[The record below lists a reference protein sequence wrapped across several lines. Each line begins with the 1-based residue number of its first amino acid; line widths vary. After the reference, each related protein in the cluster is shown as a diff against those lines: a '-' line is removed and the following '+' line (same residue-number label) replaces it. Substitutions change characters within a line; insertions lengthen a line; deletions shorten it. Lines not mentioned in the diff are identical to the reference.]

1 MKFIWRFLK
10 ITLIVIL
17 SIVVTISIFNF
28 SPWTFSN
35 VEGTN
40 LFRKDGKYPL
50 IIPHGG
56 AKDLAPEN
64 TIYAYDMLVQEFQ
77 ADVLEIDLALTK
89 DNILIS
95 HHDLELEMSDD
106 SYLNDEL
113 IRLYTYQEIITEYET
128 DDYYL
133 ARNFMYPADYDYD
146 PLKGIEPF
154 KNETDE
160 QIMSKMIPAKLE
172 DIFMN
177 VGSDVLYILEIKDSP
192 SSQGYDENIHDFELA
207 AQTLIDLV
215 ELYELEA
222 NVVLASFSDDVTTY
236 FKENAPD
243 LYINAATSEVTMF
256 SIFSAFHIDF
266 FWGVKSEVLILPI
279 PESMSITGGTANL
292 LSMLPGFIRDSIA
305 IKDDQ
310 GVFRANLMHQQIIND
325 AHRKN
330 MAVLYWTVNDKE
342 TMKLLIQNGADG
354 IITDRPDYLIQ
365 VIQELEQNT

>member
-1 MKFIWRFLK
+1 
-10 ITLIVIL
+10 
-17 SIVVTISIFNF
+17 
-28 SPWTFSN
+28 
-35 VEGTN
+35 
-40 LFRKDGKYPL
+40 
-50 IIPHGG
+50 
-56 AKDLAPEN
+56 
-64 TIYAYDMLVQEFQ
+64 
-77 ADVLEIDLALTK
+77 
-89 DNILIS
+89 
-95 HHDLELEMSDD
+95 
-106 SYLNDEL
+106 
-113 IRLYTYQEIITEYET
+113 
-128 DDYYL
+128 
-133 ARNFMYPADYDYD
+133 
-146 PLKGIEPF
+146 
-154 KNETDE
+154 
-160 QIMSKMIPAKLE
+160 
-172 DIFMN
+172 
-177 VGSDVLYILEIKDSP
+177 
-192 SSQGYDENIHDFELA
+192 

-215 ELYELEA
+215 ELYELESR
-222 NVVLASFSDDVTTY
+222 VVLASFSDDVTSY